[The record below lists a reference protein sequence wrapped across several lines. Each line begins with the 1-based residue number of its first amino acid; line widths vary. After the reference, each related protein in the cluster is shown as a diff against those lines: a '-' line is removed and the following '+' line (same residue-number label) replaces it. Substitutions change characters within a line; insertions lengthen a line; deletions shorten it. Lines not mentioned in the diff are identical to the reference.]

1 MIKTGLDR
9 LVAFIALLA
18 LSPIFIIICLIIW
31 IFERKPAFFLQNRVG
46 KDKIEFRIYKFRTMA
61 DGKITTL
68 GNVLRKTGI
77 DELPQIL
84 NILKG
89 DMAFVGPRPL
99 TMQDIVRLEWN
110 SPFYSKRWSIS
121 PGIVGLA
128 QLAPACNKK
137 MSWFY
142 DQLYLQKKSL
152 VLDLKI
158 ILAATLIP
166 FVGKTYVKKW
176 IHGKRKV

>member
-9 LVAFIALLA
+9 LFALIALLV
-18 LSPIFIIICLIIW
+18 LSPIFIIISLIIW
-31 IFERKPAFFLQNRVG
+31 LFEQKPAFFLQNRVG
-46 KDKIEFRIYKFRTMA
+46 TNKNEFTIYKFRTMA
-61 DGKITTL
+61 DGKITFI

-77 DELPQIL
+77 DELPQLL

-110 SPFYSKRWSIS
+110 TPYYNERWSIS

-142 DQLYLQKKSL
+142 DKLYLEKKSFG
-152 VLDLKI
+152 LDVKI
-158 ILAATLIP
+158 ILAASLIP
-166 FVGKTYVKKW
+166 FVGKSYVKKW

>member
-1 MIKTGLDR
+1 MIRSGLDKF
-9 LVAFIALLA
+9 VAFIALLV
-18 LSPIFIIICLIIW
+18 LSPVFILIVVIIW
-31 IFERKPAFFLQNRVG
+31 VFEQKPAFFLQNRVG
-46 KDKIEFRIYKFRTMA
+46 KDKNEFRIYKFRTMA

-142 DQLYLQKKSL
+142 DQLYLQKNHW
-152 VLDLKI
+152 
-158 ILAATLIP
+158 
-166 FVGKTYVKKW
+166 F
-176 IHGKRKV
+176 

>member
-1 MIKTGLDR
+1 MIRSGLDKF
-9 LVAFIALLA
+9 VAFIALLV
-18 LSPIFIIICLIIW
+18 LSPVFILIVVIIW
-31 IFERKPAFFLQNRVG
+31 VFEQKPAFFLQNRVG
-46 KDKIEFRIYKFRTMA
+46 KDKNEFRIYKFRTMA